1 MYQKLEDGSYVVN
14 CFIKPRYKYNKNAT
28 ALFSRDGDKTIRAH
42 LNGYAIVPVEE
53 YLELTG
59 KDMGNRDRVADIK
72 QAEIDLGE
80 VDVGECACG
89 DHQGGPCAHCM
100 EIKHGL

>member
-1 MYQKLEDGSYVVN
+1 MYKKLEDGSYVHN
-14 CFIKPRYKYNKNAT
+14 CIIKPRYRHSKNAT

-42 LNGYAIVPVEE
+42 LNGYAIVPVED

-80 VDVGECACG
+80 VEVE
-89 DHQGGPCAHCM
+89 
-100 EIKHGL
+100 

>member
-1 MYQKLEDGSYVVN
+1 MHKKLEDGSYVVN
-14 CFIKPRYKYNKNAT
+14 CIIKPRYRHSKNAT

-42 LNGYAIVPVEE
+42 LNGYAIVPVED

-59 KDMGNRDRVADIK
+59 KDMTYLAKIK

-80 VDVGECACG
+80 VEEVE
-89 DHQGGPCAHCM
+89 
-100 EIKHGL
+100 